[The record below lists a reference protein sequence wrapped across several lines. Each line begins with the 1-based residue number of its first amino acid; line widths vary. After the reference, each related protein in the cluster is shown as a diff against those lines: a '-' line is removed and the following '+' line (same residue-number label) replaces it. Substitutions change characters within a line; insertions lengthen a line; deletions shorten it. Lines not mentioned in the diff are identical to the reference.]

1 MTTSKIPQIF
11 IAHANEDELKAR
23 ELFTYLEQNGF
34 DPWLDKEKLLPGQ
47 IWRDEI
53 PKALKKS
60 DFFIACLS
68 SHSVNKKGYIQR
80 EFKQALNLLAEM
92 PTGTI
97 YLIPVKLD
105 ECEVPD
111 LRQNE
116 YGVNLR
122 DIQWLNFWEEDGYK
136 KLVLSIK
143 YQWDNRQ
150 NPPAGN
156 NLNSSSSKIN
166 SSEIERLQHVYAQL
180 AKEAEELLDIIARLR
195 SELNHTSSANVRID
209 LERQIKIKEVRYK
222 KCEKELELC
231 GGKIELIER
240 MRSL

>member
-34 DPWLDKEKLLPGQ
+34 DPWLDKKKLLPGQ
-47 IWRDEI
+47 NWRNEI

-68 SHSVNKKGYIQR
+68 SQSVSKKGYIQR

-122 DIQWLNFWEEDGYK
+122 DIQWLNYWEEDGYE

-143 YQWDNRQ
+143 YQWESIQD
-150 NPPAGN
+150 PPPGN
-156 NLNSSSSKIN
+156 NSNSSPRKVN
-166 SSEIERLQHVYAQL
+166 LPELERLQQIHAQL
-180 AKEAEELLDIIARLR
+180 DKEAKELLDIIAKLR
-195 SELNHTSSANVRID
+195 SGLNFTASIAVKID
-209 LERQIKIKEVRYK
+209 LERQIQVKESRYK
-222 KCEKELELC
+222 KCEKELKLYED
-231 GGKIELIER
+231 KIELVER
-240 MRSL
+240 I

>member
-1 MTTSKIPQIF
+1 MTTSTTPQIF

-23 ELFTYLEQNGF
+23 ELFTYLEQSGF
-34 DPWLDKEKLLPGQ
+34 DPWLDKKKLLPGQ
-47 IWRDEI
+47 NWRDEI

-68 SHSVNKKGYIQR
+68 SQSVSKKGYIQR

-97 YLIPVKLD
+97 YLIPLKLD

-122 DIQWLNFWEEDGYK
+122 DIQWLNYWEEDGYE
-136 KLVLSIK
+136 KLVLSIRH
-143 YQWDNRQ
+143 QWDNRQ
-150 NPPAGN
+150 SQNPLTGKKS
-156 NLNSSSSKIN
+156 NSSSSKIN
-166 SSEIERLQHVYAQL
+166 SSEIKRLEQVYSQL
-180 AKEAEELLDIIARLR
+180 DKEAKELLDIIAKLR
-195 SELNHTSSANVRID
+195 SELNHTASASVKIE
-209 LERQIKIKEVRYK
+209 LEREIKVKEDRYRE
-222 KCEKELELC
+222 CEKELKLYED
-231 GGKIELIER
+231 KIESIEK
-240 MRSL
+240 M

>member
-1 MTTSKIPQIF
+1 MTTSTTPQVF

-23 ELFTYLEQNGF
+23 ELFAYLEQSGF
-34 DPWLDKEKLLPGQ
+34 DPWLDKKKLLPGQ
-47 IWRDEI
+47 NWRDEI

-68 SHSVNKKGYIQR
+68 SQSVSKKGYIQR

-97 YLIPVKLD
+97 YLIPLKLD

-122 DIQWLNFWEEDGYK
+122 DIQWLNYWEEDGYE
-136 KLVLSIK
+136 KLILSIRH
-143 YQWDNRQ
+143 QWDNMQSQ
-150 NPPAGN
+150 NSPTEKIK
-156 NLNSSSSKIN
+156 SSASKIN
-166 SSEIERLQHVYAQL
+166 LSEINRLEQVYSQL
-180 AKEAEELLDIIARLR
+180 DKEAKELLNIIAKLR
-195 SELNHTSSANVRID
+195 SELNHTASAVVMIE
-209 LERQIKIKEVRYK
+209 LERQIKVKEDRYRE
-222 KCEKELELC
+222 CVKELKLYED
-231 GGKIELIER
+231 KIKSIEK
-240 MRSL
+240 M